1 MAYSIDVNYYN
12 SFLLKTALDNA
23 DAADQTKSS
32 WPGLPWLGAGGTG
45 YPKYPYGLL
54 GSFAA
59 TNRNW
64 YIEESRIRAGYNNT
78 SVDFGVRAYITEE
91 KSEQQHRTS
100 SLIYSG
106 IYNPRTGVNETNVFP
121 RGEDIT
127 RTLQPA
133 NGSIQKLFAEDTNL
147 TIFQENKV
155 SKALIDK
162 DAIYS
167 AEGRPMSTTANLVI
181 GQVVPYLGEYGISKN
196 PESFAVYGF
205 RKYFADKNRSA
216 ILRLSRDGI
225 TEISQYGMRDYFR
238 DELFDIDNEP
248 VLNISE
254 EYVAS
259 DFSGGLDI
267 TITTTNCCLPLG
279 GVVQYIDASGNW
291 VDGLL
296 SEGGSPDTSSIA
308 IVYDVTDNGDGTC
321 TIAFGKEMLFIPALT
336 ANPIIRIKSYY
347 KNRIVGGWDIHNS
360 NYLLS
365 MQKSPRYISTSSDTY
380 QTLCFD
386 EQALGWVSFFSYKPD
401 FVDSLKNKFYS
412 FIGNS
417 VYEHYFQSR
426 NNDER
431 GNFYGVQ
438 NDASITFVFNPN
450 PSVTKNFNTISYEG
464 SNGWEVESF
473 VSSIQGVDNNID
485 NYQDVTTT
493 VKSYDEGKYTDGGVI
508 YRSGF
513 NRKENRYVANLVNA
527 STVRPGEIIFGSSM
541 SGIKGYFAT
550 VKLKT
555 DNTTNLGGG
564 KELFAVGSNFV
575 MSSY

>member
-1 MAYSIDVNYYN
+1 MAYSVDVNYYN

-23 DAADQTKSS
+23 DAADMTKSS
-32 WPGLPWLGAGGTG
+32 WPGLPWLGAGASG

-64 YIEESRIRAGYNNT
+64 YIEESRIKGGYNNT

-238 DELFDIDNEP
+238 DELFEIDNDP
-248 VLNISE
+248 VLNISQ
-254 EYVAS
+254 EYTVTN
-259 DFSGGLDI
+259 I
-267 TITTTNCCLPLG
+267 TGNSFDVTTNCCLPLG
-279 GVVQYIDASGNW
+279 SIPQYTDGSGNW
-291 VDGLL
+291 IDATLNN
-296 SEGGSPDTSSIA
+296 SSFGVQSILPA
-308 IVYDVTDNGDGTC
+308 TVIRIIDNGNGTC
-321 TIAFGKEMLFIPALT
+321 TIEFPYELNFGLELIS
-336 ANPIIRIKSYY
+336 NPLIRFKSYY
-347 KNRIVGGWDIHNS
+347 KNKIVGGWDIHNS

-365 MQKSPRYISTSSDTY
+365 MQKSPRYISTSNDTY

-426 NNDER
+426 NNNER

-473 VSSIQGVDNNID
+473 ISSIQGVDNNID

-555 DNTTNLGGG
+555 DNTTDLGGG